1 MLRANGNLLT
11 SRHSLPIGAV
21 TALAIGIFFKSPKRQ
36 KEGSIGFMAR
46 FKQFDPIGT
55 IFFLPAIIC
64 LLLALQWGGQKY
76 PWNDGRIIALFV
88 LSGILLIAFVIVQI
102 WKGETATVPPRI
114 FWRRSIVAG
123 AYFGLCLGGSFFV
136 FVYYLPIWFQAIKNT
151 SATQS
156 GIDNLPLI
164 LAQVIS
170 SIAAG
175 GLTTVIGY
183 YTPFM
188 YVSVIFMAVG
198 AGLLTTL
205 SVGSGTGIW
214 IGYQILFGWGSG
226 SGFQQPL
233 LAAQTVLPL
242 EDVPIGTASV
252 MFIQILG
259 GALFVAVAQNIFTN
273 TLLKNILATL
283 PSIRPDLIIQ
293 NGATKIREVP
303 GITADNL
310 DQLLVAYNGALTK
323 TFQVALILACISI
336 FGAIAME
343 WKSVKGKK
351 IEAVAG

>member
-1 MLRANGNLLT
+1 MLT
-11 SRHSLPIGAV
+11 SRPSLPIGAV
-21 TALAIGIFFKSPKRQ
+21 TVLAIIIFFKSPKRQ

-55 IFFLPAIIC
+55 LFFLPAIIC

-76 PWNDGRIIALFV
+76 PWNNGRIIALFI
-88 LSGILLIAFVIVQI
+88 LAGLLLIGFVVIQI

-114 FWRRSIVAG
+114 FWRRSVIAG
-123 AYFGLCLGGSFFV
+123 CYFGLCLGGAFFI
-136 FVYYLPIWFQAIKNT
+136 FIYYLPIWFQAIKNT

-175 GLTTVIGY
+175 VLTTVIGY

-188 YVSVIFMAVG
+188 YMAVIFMAVG
-198 AGLLTTL
+198 AGLLTTM
-205 SVGSGTGIW
+205 SIGTGTGAW
-214 IGYQILFGWGSG
+214 IGYQIIFGWGTG

-242 EDVPIGTASV
+242 DDVPIGTATV

-273 TLLKNILATL
+273 TLLKNVIATI
-283 PSIRPDLIIQ
+283 PSIPPNLIIQ
-293 NGATKIREVP
+293 NGATKIREIP
-303 GITADNL
+303 GISGDNL
-310 DQLLVAYNGALTK
+310 DQLLIAYNGALSK

-336 FGAIAME
+336 FGAVAME
-343 WKSVKGKK
+343 WRSVKGKK
-351 IEAVAG
+351 IEAVAA